1 MERKTITQK
10 IDLKK
15 GISDCSNL
23 KDIKSLVEELISI
36 YGEKAVINFD
46 SGYNSISE
54 QVVLVREETDLE
66 FFERKSK
73 HEASLLKKRKK
84 IQEQLKN
91 IDKEILKK
99 N

>member
-1 MERKTITQK
+1 MERKKITQK

-36 YGEKAVINFD
+36 YGEQAVINFD

-54 QVVLVREETDLE
+54 QVVLVREETDFE

-91 IDKEILKK
+91 IDKEILEK